1 MGRSYG
7 PHPSLQMQELKPH
20 RGAQMPA
27 QGDSSVP
34 TPTPGLQLP
43 VAYPQVS
50 GRASGGGG
58 AGMDT
63 GEEWSLS
70 PQEGSIAGVP
80 RGGGRDGMWIFTN
93 QP

>member
-1 MGRSYG
+1 M
-7 PHPSLQMQELKPH
+7 L
-20 RGAQMPA
+20 A
-27 QGDSSVP
+27 QGPSVP
-34 TPTPGLQLP
+34 TPQPQASSSP

-50 GRASGGGG
+50 WKGLWRRR

-63 GEEWSLS
+63 LEKSGHCHHRK
-70 PQEGSIAGVP
+70 GSIAGVP